1 MMASRAAEL
10 LISFIARILP
20 PARYADKDK
29 TSKFM
34 AFSTDGNIV
43 QMIQKSA
50 LERGDEQ
57 IRVFAVLIRR
67 DLGHELVVGESF

>member
-1 MMASRAAEL
+1 
-10 LISFIARILP
+10 
-20 PARYADKDK
+20 
-29 TSKFM
+29 M

-67 DLGHELVVGESF
+67 DLDHELAVGESC